1 MWTLSAKIAVNI
13 ALWTCYA
20 LSFYGSKMILNRPN
34 NFGQVPIVL
43 EGSNLFLLGPN
54 NFRQVSILHI
64 KISSEK
70 SKIIWTQPKRIGP
83 NQNNL
88 YPSKTIW
95 MVQNHFEPI
104 EGQGADL
111 CIHFYW
117 LRQASM
123 TKTMT
128 QNLFWYSSL

>member
-1 MWTLSAKIAVNI
+1 
-13 ALWTCYA
+13 
-20 LSFYGSKMILNRPN
+20 MILNRPN

-54 NFRQVSILHI
+54 NFRQVHI
-64 KISSEK
+64 TYKISSEK

-95 MVQNHFEPI
+95 MVQNHFEFI
-104 EGQGADL
+104 DGQGIIL
-111 CIHFYW
+111 
-117 LRQASM
+117 L
-123 TKTMT
+123 
-128 QNLFWYSSL
+128 QNFFK